1 MVATEIQK
9 LSVQS
14 NDAAIE
20 IQNIISTLQKEAQ
33 KTVDEMKSAEVLMKE
48 QQEKLDDTKNRFNDV
63 SNGIHV
69 SKEGTEEI
77 RLSADAADSSRTQVI
92 DVISN
97 LSAISEEN
105 AASAQETAASMEEL
119 NATFNMIAEEASRL
133 KQISGGLNE
142 DMNFFKMYIHY
153 VS

>member
-1 MVATEIQK
+1 
-9 LSVQS
+9 
-14 NDAAIE
+14 
-20 IQNIISTLQKEAQ
+20 
-33 KTVDEMKSAEVLMKE
+33 
-48 QQEKLDDTKNRFNDV
+48 V

-142 DMNFFKMYIHY
+142 DMNFFKM
-153 VS
+153 